1 MTARLPT
8 FFVLYKREENKMSIK
23 LNGFI
28 KMVIIITC
36 VLLLAGCSAGNL
48 NTVLTDSDEVMIK
61 AIADNI
67 KSAIENK
74 DVDMFMSNI
83 SLDYSDS
90 KERTYNSIY
99 AMAQDIVDE
108 IEAAEELA
116 TSYGVNLTT
125 DTSITDL
132 IIVGSEASSNLKIT
146 VNAKLLFVTVYSYEM
161 AFEVVYQKENGEWK
175 IISILEQTESTS
187 ETIIE
192 PDSSEPDESEE
203 PDEPGTDPDPIT
215 LNRVVMVELFVA
227 PGCGRCP
234 SAKSE
239 MAQLLDEYGFDNIV
253 VLEEY
258 AWNYPL
264 SSGWATPETISR
276 YYMYG
281 ANSGTPDA
289 YFNGLNQSVHHDDSS
304 YSNYK
309 NAIEA
314 ELAKP
319 AQIAISASASK
330 DSSAQL
336 ISISGSIQ
344 NINDNAF
351 NNIAIGAMIYEDSVP
366 LIVPDKPTYT
376 ANHVVR
382 DILTSVQ
389 VDSLSSGG
397 TYDFSLTANSE
408 DLKWV
413 ENFNNL
419 HIVVYVQAPNSITQ
433 EILQAMYVD

>member
-1 MTARLPT
+1 MTARLPA
-8 FFVLYKREENKMSIK
+8 FFVLYKKEVSKMSIK
-23 LNGFI
+23 LSGFI
-28 KMVIIITC
+28 KMVIITTC
-36 VLLLAGCSAGNL
+36 VFLLAGCSAGNL
-48 NTVLTDSDEVMIK
+48 NTVLIDSDEVMIK

-74 DVDMFMSNI
+74 DVDMFMSSV
-83 SLDYSDS
+83 SLGYSDS

-116 TSYGVNLTT
+116 TSYGVNLIT

-132 IIVGSEASSNLKIT
+132 IIVGSEAGSNFKIT

-161 AFEVVYQKENGEWK
+161 AFEVIYQKENSEWK
-175 IISILEQTESTS
+175 IISMLERTEPTP
-187 ETIIE
+187 EAIT
-192 PDSSEPDESEE
+192 E
-203 PDEPGTDPDPIT
+203 PDEPDEPKPDEPGIEPDLIT
-215 LNRVVMVELFVA
+215 VNRVVMVELFVA
-227 PGCGRCP
+227 PACGRCP

-264 SSGWATPETISR
+264 SSGWATSETISR
-276 YYMYG
+276 YYMY
-281 ANSGTPDA
+281 NSGDGTPDA
-289 YFNGLNQSVHHDDSS
+289 YFNGLNQFVHHDDSS

-309 NAIEA
+309 NAIDA
-314 ELAKP
+314 ELAKQ

-366 LIVPDKPTYT
+366 LVVPDKPTYT

-382 DILTSVQ
+382 DILTPVQ

-397 TYDFSLTANSE
+397 TYDFSFTANSE
-408 DLKWV
+408 DLKWA

-419 HIVVYVQAPNSITQ
+419 HIVVYVQAPYSTNQ

>member
-1 MTARLPT
+1 MTARLPA
-8 FFVLYKREENKMSIK
+8 FFVLYKKGENKMSIK

-36 VLLLAGCSAGNL
+36 IFLLAGCSAGNL
-48 NTVLTDSDEVMIK
+48 NTVLTDSDEVMLK

-74 DVDMFMSNI
+74 DVKMFMDNI

-90 KERTYNSIY
+90 MERTYNSIY

-116 TSYGVNLTT
+116 ASYGVNLTIG
-125 DTSITDL
+125 TSITDL

-146 VNAKLLFVTVYSYEM
+146 VDAKLLFITVYSYEM
-161 AFEVVYQKENGEWK
+161 VFEVVYQKENGEWK
-175 IISILEQTESTS
+175 IISLLEQAEFTS
-187 ETIIE
+187 EAIT
-192 PDSSEPDESEE
+192 EPDESEPGEPE

-258 AWNYPL
+258 AWNFPL

-276 YYMYG
+276 YSMYNPSG
-281 ANSGTPDA
+281 GTPDA
-289 YFNGLNQSVHHDDSS
+289 YFNGLNQSVHYYDSS

-309 NAIEA
+309 NAIDA

-319 AQIAISASASK
+319 AQIAISASISK
-330 DSSAQL
+330 DSSAQI
-336 ISISGSIQ
+336 ISVSGSIQ
-344 NINDNAF
+344 NISDSAF
-351 NNIAIGAMIYEDSVP
+351 SDIAIGAMIYEDSVP

-382 DILTSVQ
+382 DILTLVQ

-397 TYDFSLTANSE
+397 TYDFSFTADSE
-408 DLKWV
+408 DLKWAK
-413 ENFNNL
+413 NFNNL
-419 HIVVYVQAPNSITQ
+419 HVVVYVQAPNSITQ

>member
-1 MTARLPT
+1 MP
-8 FFVLYKREENKMSIK
+8 IK
-23 LNGFI
+23 LNRFI
-28 KMVIIITC
+28 KTVITITC
-36 VLLLAGCSAGNL
+36 LFLLAGCSAVNL
-48 NTVLTDSDEVMIK
+48 NTVPTDSDEEMIK
-61 AIADNI
+61 AMADNI

-74 DVDMFMSNI
+74 DVGMFMANI

-90 KERTYNSIY
+90 MDRTYNSIY
-99 AMAQDIVDE
+99 TMAQDIVDE

-116 TSYGVNLTT
+116 VSYGANL
-125 DTSITDL
+125 SINSSVTDL

-146 VNAKLLFVTVYSYEM
+146 VDVKLLFVTVYSYDI
-161 AFEVVYQKENGEWK
+161 AFEVVYHKENGEWK
-175 IISILEQTESTS
+175 IISVLEQTESSS
-187 ETIIE
+187 ETITE
-192 PDSSEPDESEE
+192 PDDPEPGESEPS
-203 PDEPGTDPDPIT
+203 EPGIDPDPIT

-239 MAQLLDEYGFDNIV
+239 MAQLLDEYGLDNIV

-276 YYMYG
+276 YSMYTSN
-281 ANSGTPDA
+281 AATPDG
-289 YFNGLNQSVHHDDSS
+289 YFNGLNQSVHYYDSS
-304 YSNYK
+304 YSSYK
-309 NAIEA
+309 NAIDA

-330 DSSAQL
+330 DTSAQL
-336 ISISGSIQ
+336 VSISGSIQ
-344 NINDNAF
+344 NISDNAF
-351 NNIAIGAMIYEDSVP
+351 SNIAIGAMIYEDSVP

-382 DILTSVQ
+382 DILTPVQ

-397 TYDFSLTANSE
+397 TYDFSFTANSE

>member
-1 MTARLPT
+1 MTARLPAFL
-8 FFVLYKREENKMSIK
+8 FFKEEENRMSIK

-28 KMVIIITC
+28 KTVIIITC
-36 VLLLAGCSAGNL
+36 VSLLAGCSAGNL

-74 DVDMFMSNI
+74 DVGMFMTNI
-83 SLDYSDS
+83 SFDYSDS
-90 KERTYNSIY
+90 TERTYNSIY

-116 TSYGVNLTT
+116 VSYGVNLTI

-146 VNAKLLFVTVYSYEM
+146 VDAKLLFITVYSYEIV
-161 AFEVVYQKENGEWK
+161 FEVVYQKENGEWK
-175 IISILEQTESTS
+175 IISVLEQTESTS
-187 ETIIE
+187 EDIT
-192 PDSSEPDESEE
+192 EPDEPSESE
-203 PDEPGTDPDPIT
+203 PDEPGIDSDPVT
-215 LNRVVMVELFVA
+215 TNRVVMVELFVA
-227 PGCGRCP
+227 PACGRCP

-239 MAQLLDEYGFDNIV
+239 MAQLLDECGFDNIV

-276 YYMYG
+276 YSMY
-281 ANSGTPDA
+281 NSSGGGTPDA
-289 YFNGLNQSVHHDDSS
+289 YFNGLNQSVHYDDSS

-309 NAIEA
+309 NAIDA

-330 DSSAQL
+330 DSTAQL

-344 NINDNAF
+344 NISDSAF
-351 NNIAIGAMIYEDSVP
+351 SNIAIGAMIYEDSVP

-382 DILTSVQ
+382 DILTLVQ

-397 TYDFSLTANSE
+397 TYDFSFTANSE
-408 DLKWV
+408 DLKWA

-419 HIVVYVQAPNSITQ
+419 YIVVYVQAPNSITQ
-433 EILQAMYVD
+433 EILQAMYID

>member
-1 MTARLPT
+1 
-8 FFVLYKREENKMSIK
+8 MSIK
-23 LNGFI
+23 LNWFI

-36 VLLLAGCSAGNL
+36 IFLLAGCSAGNL

-67 KSAIENK
+67 KSAIENR

-108 IEAAEELA
+108 IEVAEELVA
-116 TSYGVNLTT
+116 SYGINLSI

-132 IIVGSEASSNLKIT
+132 IIVGSEASSNLKII
-146 VNAKLLFVTVYSYEM
+146 VDAKLLFVTVYSYEI

-175 IISILEQTESTS
+175 IISVIEQTESAS
-187 ETIIE
+187 EGITE
-192 PDSSEPDESEE
+192 PDNSEPGEPE
-203 PDEPGTDPDPIT
+203 PDEPGIDPDPDPIT

-227 PGCGRCP
+227 PACGRCP

-258 AWNYPL
+258 AWNFPL
-264 SSGWATPETISR
+264 SSGWATSETISR
-276 YYMYG
+276 YYMYSSS
-281 ANSGTPDA
+281 SGTPDA
-289 YFNGLNQSVHHDDSS
+289 YFNGLNQSVHYSDSS

-309 NAIEA
+309 NAIDA

-330 DSSAQL
+330 DSAAQL

-351 NNIAIGAMIYEDSVP
+351 SNITIGAMIYEDSVP

-382 DILTSVQ
+382 DILTPVP

-397 TYDFSLTANSE
+397 TYDFSFTANSE

-419 HIVVYVQAPNSITQ
+419 HIVVYVQAPNSSTQ
-433 EILQAMYVD
+433 EILQAIYVD